1 MARLGSA
8 GLDKTRFFHGVY
20 EMKQPDFKASID
32 ATQIAKALSAI
43 PVGGEITHEAI
54 AAMCGRSFDRLRGA
68 MATAL
73 GIVQREQRMVFASV
87 RGVGYQRLNDA
98 QIVDTFDQSSRRI
111 RRIAAR
117 AAKKIVCVDYENL
130 PNNAKVK
137 HNTALSIIGAMS
149 EMASVGSAKR
159 IEKRIAECGTEL
171 TAAKAAIEALGIYE
185 EKK

>member
-1 MARLGSA
+1 MN
-8 GLDKTRFFHGVY
+8 
-20 EMKQPDFKASID
+20 QPDFKASID

-43 PVGGEITHEAI
+43 QVGGDITHEAI

-117 AAKKIVCVDYENL
+117 AAKKIVCVDYEKL
-130 PNNAKVK
+130 PNDAKVK

-159 IEKRIAECGTEL
+159 IERRIAECGTSL